1 MKKTLEIKNLNVTI
15 EGKRIIKDLNI
26 TVLEGEVHVL
36 FGLNGSGKTSLLMT
50 IMGYPEYEIE
60 SGQIL
65 FKEKDI
71 AELDITERA
80 RLGLGILQQR
90 PPTIKGVTL
99 QQIIDYVV
107 DKNIIS
113 QKTVEEYLVKYRIKQ
128 FLNRDINDGFS
139 GGEIKRSELFQ
150 LLITK
155 PSLFMLDEPDS
166 GIDLDNIKVIAQMVD
181 ELISERN
188 TDDSKK
194 TGLVISHTGEIM
206 KYIKPDLAH
215 VMLDGRIEC
224 KGDPIE
230 ILKHIEEHGYE
241 ECIKCFG

>member
-1 MKKTLEIKNLNVTI
+1 MTKILEIKNLNVDI

-26 TVLEGEVHVL
+26 TILEGEVHVL

-50 IMGYPEYEIE
+50 IMGYPEYEIVG
-60 SGQIL
+60 GQIL
-65 FKEKDI
+65 FRGVDL
-71 AELDITERA
+71 AESDITKRA

-99 QQIIDYVV
+99 QQIIDYVIN
-107 DKNIIS
+107 KKIIS
-113 QKTVEEYLVKYRIKQ
+113 QKVVEEYLLKYRVKQ

-139 GGEIKRSELFQ
+139 GGEIKRSEIFQ
-150 LLITK
+150 LLITS
-155 PSLFMLDEPDS
+155 PSFFMLDEPDS

-181 ELISERN
+181 ELVSERDA
-188 TDDSKK
+188 DDSKR